1 MREVDRLAIEYGLT
15 VARIRGPV
23 SGRFTWSAD
32 EPMRCCWPPAA
43 RELVPLMSVL
53 RHRAVR

>member
-15 VARIRGPV
+15 VAGIRGPV

-32 EPMRCCWPPAA
+32 EPMRCWPPAA
-43 RELVPLMSVL
+43 RELVPLMSML
-53 RHRAVR
+53 RHGAVR

>member
-23 SGRFTWSAD
+23 SGHFTGRPTS
-32 EPMRCCWPPAA
+32 RCRWWPPAA
-43 RELVPLMSVL
+43 RELVPLMSML

>member
-1 MREVDRLAIEYGLT
+1 MREVDRLAIECGLT

-23 SGRFTWSAD
+23 SGYFTGRPTS
-32 EPMRCCWPPAA
+32 RCRWWPPAA